1 MKAKTVFY
9 CTECGNET
17 AKWAGRCPACGA
29 WNSIV
34 EQAAPKASA
43 AGKGRTKV
51 LARSKAHPIAELQT
65 EQELR
70 FSTGMGELDRVLG
83 GGAVKGSL
91 VLVGGAPGIG
101 KSTLMLQICGK
112 LSETAK
118 ILYVSGEESPRQ
130 LKLRADRLGV
140 QSDNLYVL
148 SEACLG
154 DVLESVEE
162 EKPDVLIVDSI
173 QTLYQDSLESPAG
186 SVAQVRACTLEL
198 MQLAKGEDITVF
210 VIGHVNKEGSIAGPK
225 VLEHMVDCVLYF
237 EGEAHMSYRILRAAK
252 NRFGATNEIGVF
264 EMRSEGLVE
273 VPNPS
278 EMLLSGRPDNAPGT
292 CVTCVMEGQRPV
304 LAEVQALLAPA
315 AQSVSRRTSNGFDYN
330 RAAMLMAVL
339 EKRGALKVSSCDA
352 FLNVIGGLSVD
363 EPAADLAAVLA
374 LASSYL
380 DKPIGNHVAAIG
392 EVGLTGELRSVNH
405 LSERLSEVHRL
416 GFETCIIPKQR
427 KDQIRAPQGLAL
439 IEACN
444 IAEALRAIAH
454 EAVEHGTGARGL
466 RAICERV
473 LQDVMF
479 DLPEHAG
486 PTRVVIRPSDIEGE
500 TKPEIEQAADAAVV
514 SE

>member
-1 MKAKTVFY
+1 M
-9 CTECGNET
+9 
-17 AKWAGRCPACGA
+17 
-29 WNSIV
+29 
-34 EQAAPKASA
+34 
-43 AGKGRTKV
+43 
-51 LARSKAHPIAELQT
+51 
-65 EQELR
+65 
-70 FSTGMGELDRVLG
+70 
-83 GGAVKGSL
+83 
-91 VLVGGAPGIG
+91 
-101 KSTLMLQICGK
+101 TLMLQICGK

-148 SEACLG
+148 SETCLG

-198 MQLAKGEDITVF
+198 MQLAKGEGITVF

-278 EMLLSGRPDNAPGT
+278 EMLLSGRPDDAPGT

-339 EKRGALKVSSCDA
+339 EKRGALKVSGCDA

-380 DKPIGNHVAAIG
+380 DRPIGNHVAAIG

-439 IEACN
+439 IEARN
-444 IAEALRAIAH
+444 IAEALRAI
-454 EAVEHGTGARGL
+454 V
-466 RAICERV
+466 
-473 LQDVMF
+473 
-479 DLPEHAG
+479 
-486 PTRVVIRPSDIEGE
+486 
-500 TKPEIEQAADAAVV
+500 QA
-514 SE
+514 